1 MIDPATG
8 WFEIAHIP
16 QGDFNLARV
25 SQRFNSHWLSRY
37 PRPEKIIFDNG
48 SEFKLHFAELV
59 KGFQVTPKPTT
70 VKNLQ
75 ANAVLERVHGTIK
88 NMFRCMDLDNVQVD
102 LLDPWDDILASV
114 AWAVR
119 SLYHTTLGAT
129 PGELVFGR
137 DILFNIRNKI
147 DW

>member
-1 MIDPATG
+1 MTNKRYKKLSKEDKRRYDVLDKNQSSTIQCLTMIDPATG

-16 QGDFNLARV
+16 QGNFNLARV

-70 VKNLQ
+70 VKTHKL
-75 ANAVLERVHGTIK
+75 
-88 NMFRCMDLDNVQVD
+88 
-102 LLDPWDDILASV
+102 
-114 AWAVR
+114 
-119 SLYHTTLGAT
+119 T
-129 PGELVFGR
+129 PS
-137 DILFNIRNKI
+137 
-147 DW
+147 